1 MNTGSGN
8 SRQRSSSATRW
19 RRALGT
25 TMLVLVLMFACTSCK
40 PDRGVGEKTPSG
52 LPRSAPALLIFAGA
66 ASQPATTE
74 VIRNFEQETGI
85 QVECTFGGS
94 GAMLNQ
100 MRMEQ
105 IGDVYLPGSND
116 YMDVA
121 ERDGLVQPQT
131 RRIICYLIPAICV
144 AKGNPRSIA
153 ALPDL
158 AQPKL
163 KVSIGDPGSVCL
175 GTIARTLLRDAGVLE
190 SVTKNIVTYASDC
203 QQLATLVRLQEVDAI
218 IGYDVFTRQSPK
230 QMDLVPIPNAK
241 ALHIPVAVGRYS
253 KASETAMRFVTY
265 ISSAKGK
272 KVFAKYGYALTAN

>member
-1 MNTGSGN
+1 MLYTC
-8 SRQRSSSATRW
+8 TM
-19 RRALGT
+19 T
-25 TMLVLVLMFACTSCK
+25 VVVMLVAEDK
-40 PDRGVGEKTPSG
+40 
-52 LPRSAPALLIFAGA
+52 AGA
-66 ASQPATTE
+66 CPVQDARTLCAHQCKVDTHCQGDKKCCSAGGCNVCASPAPPA
-74 VIRNFEQETGI
+74 
-85 QVECTFGGS
+85 GGS